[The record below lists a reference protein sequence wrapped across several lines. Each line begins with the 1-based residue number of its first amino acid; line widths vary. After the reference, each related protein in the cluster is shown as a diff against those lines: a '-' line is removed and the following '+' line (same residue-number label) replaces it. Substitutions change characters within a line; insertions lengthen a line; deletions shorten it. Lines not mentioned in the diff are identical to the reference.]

1 MICVLGRN
9 QSFRATYV
17 ARPPTKLRFSRIELQ
32 QLGIS
37 ILVLSLAFTIFFTRP
52 LTGEFNP
59 FAFAFSFGVSL
70 VAVVTG
76 FAFHEMAHKLLAQK
90 YGCWAEFRMSSFG
103 LLFALV
109 TAFLGFIF
117 AAPGAV
123 HISGRITKEQS
134 GKISVAGPLTN
145 AAVGGAFLA
154 VTFAFAVFAPENWFL
169 VPWTI
174 AFINLIL
181 GAFNMIPF
189 PPFDG
194 SKVLS
199 WNIGVYALVVAV
211 VGTLLATAWFF
222 GQILVI
228 LGL

>member
-1 MICVLGRN
+1 VGVLGGN
-9 QSFRATYV
+9 SSYRATYV
-17 ARPPTKLRFSRIELQ
+17 ARPPTRLRFSRVELQ
-32 QLGIS
+32 QIGIS
-37 ILVLSLAFTIFFTRP
+37 IFVLSLAFTIFFTKP
-52 LTGEFNP
+52 LHYEIDP
-59 FAFAFSFGVSL
+59 LEFAFYFGVSL
-70 VAVVTG
+70 AAVVTG

-90 YGCWAEFRMSSFG
+90 YGCWAEFRMSAFG
-103 LLFALV
+103 LLFALG
-109 TAFLGFIF
+109 TALMGFIF

-123 HISGRITKEQS
+123 YISGRITKEQN

-154 VTFAFAVFAPENWFL
+154 LAFAFAVVAPEWVF
-169 VPWTI
+169 VPFTI

-194 SKVLS
+194 SKVIG
-199 WNIGVYALVVAV
+199 WNIGVYALPVAV

>member
-1 MICVLGRN
+1 VLGRN

-17 ARPPTKLRFSRIELQ
+17 ARPPGKLRFSRIELQ
-32 QLGIS
+32 QIGIS
-37 ILVLSLAFTIFFTRP
+37 ILVLSLAFTIFFTKP
-52 LTGEFNP
+52 LYGEFNP
-59 FAFAFSFGVSL
+59 YKFAFFFGVSL

-134 GKISVAGPLTN
+134 GKISVAGPMTN

-154 VTFAFAVFAPENWFL
+154 LTFAFAVFAPDWFW

-199 WNIGVYALVVAV
+199 WNIGVYALAVAV

-222 GQILVI
+222 RDILFI

>member
-1 MICVLGRN
+1 MLGRN

-32 QLGIS
+32 QIGIS
-37 ILVLSLAFTIFFTRP
+37 IFVLSLAFTIFFTDP
-52 LTGEFNP
+52 LYRGIEP
-59 FAFAFSFGVSL
+59 VGFAFSFGVSL
-70 VAVVTG
+70 AAVVTG

-154 VTFAFAVFAPENWFL
+154 LTFAFAVFAPDWFG

-199 WNIGVYALVVAV
+199 WNKGVYALAVAV
-211 VGTLLATAWFF
+211 VGALLGTTWYFS
-222 GQILVI
+222 QILVI

>member
-1 MICVLGRN
+1 VLGGN
-9 QSFRATYV
+9 SSYRATYV
-17 ARPPTKLRFSRIELQ
+17 ARPPTRLRFSRVELQ
-32 QLGIS
+32 QIGIS
-37 ILVLSLAFTIFFTRP
+37 IFVLSLDFTIFFSKP
-52 LTGEFNP
+52 LHYEIDP
-59 FAFAFSFGVSL
+59 LKFAFYFGLSL
-70 VAVVTG
+70 AAVVTG

-90 YGCWAEFRMSSFG
+90 YGCWAEFRMSGFG

-109 TAFLGFIF
+109 TALMGFIF

-134 GKISVAGPLTN
+134 GKISVVGPLTN

-154 VTFAFAVFAPENWFL
+154 LTFAFAVFAPDWFW

-194 SKVLS
+194 SKVIG
-199 WNIGVYALVVAV
+199 WNIGVYALTVAV

>member
-1 MICVLGRN
+1 
-9 QSFRATYV
+9 
-17 ARPPTKLRFSRIELQ
+17 
-32 QLGIS
+32 
-37 ILVLSLAFTIFFTRP
+37 P

-59 FAFAFSFGVSL
+59 YAFAFFFGVSL

-90 YGCWAEFRMSSFG
+90 YGCWAEFRMSTFG

-109 TAFLGFIF
+109 TAFMGFIF

-134 GKISVAGPLTN
+134 GKISVAGPMTN

-154 VTFAFAVFAPENWFL
+154 LTFAFAVFAPHWFG

-199 WNIGVYALVVAV
+199 WNIGVYALAVAV

-222 GQILVI
+222 RDILFI

>member
-1 MICVLGRN
+1 MLGRN

-37 ILVLSLAFTIFFTRP
+37 ILVLSLAFTIFFTDP
-52 LTGEFNP
+52 LYGEFNP
-59 FAFAFSFGVSL
+59 SGFAFFFGVSL

-134 GKISVAGPLTN
+134 GKISVVGPLTN

-154 VTFAFAVFAPENWFL
+154 LTFAFAVFASDWFW

-211 VGTLLATAWFF
+211 VGTLLATTWFF
-222 GQILVI
+222 GQIIVS

>member
-1 MICVLGRN
+1 MPGSN
-9 QSFRATYV
+9 SSYHATYV
-17 ARPPTKLRFSRIELQ
+17 ARPPTGLRFSRVELQ
-32 QLGIS
+32 QIGIS
-37 ILVLSLAFTIFFTRP
+37 IFVLSLAFTIFFTDP
-52 LTGEFNP
+52 LSYGIDSVE
-59 FAFAFSFGVSL
+59 FAFYFGVSL
-70 VAVVTG
+70 AAVVTG

-90 YGCWAEFRMSSFG
+90 YGCWAEFRMSAFG

-109 TAFLGFIF
+109 TALMGFIF

-123 HISGRITKEQS
+123 YISGRITKEQN

-145 AAVGGAFLA
+145 AAVGSAFLA
-154 VTFAFAVFAPENWFL
+154 VAFALAVVGSEWIF
-169 VPWTI
+169 VPFTI

-199 WNIGVYALVVAV
+199 WNIGVYALAVAV
-211 VGTLLATAWFF
+211 VGALLATAWFF
-222 GQILVI
+222 GEILVI

>member
-1 MICVLGRN
+1 MLGRN
-9 QSFRATYV
+9 RSFRATYV
-17 ARPPTKLRFSRIELQ
+17 ARPPGKLRFSRIELQ
-32 QLGIS
+32 QIGIS
-37 ILVLSLAFTIFFTRP
+37 ILVLSLAFTIFFTDP
-52 LTGEFNP
+52 LNRGISP
-59 FAFAFSFGVSL
+59 YAFAFFFGVSL

-90 YGCWAEFRMSSFG
+90 YGCWAEFRMSTFG

-109 TAFLGFIF
+109 TAFMGFIF

-145 AAVGGAFLA
+145 ATVGGAFLA
-154 VTFAFAVFAPENWFL
+154 LTFAFAVFAPDWFR

-199 WNIGVYALVVAV
+199 WNIGVYALAVAV

-222 GQILVI
+222 PDILFI